1 MLPTWG
7 QICRIRN
14 KKLGRGT
21 WGAHS
26 VKHLTL
32 VFGLGR
38 DLMGCGIEIPLRP
51 PELGFLLSQ
60 GSAGGSLSPSAPPPP
75 HVLSLSC
82 SPSNK

>member
-38 DLMGCGIEIPLRP
+38 DLMGCEVEPMSSST
-51 PELGFLLSQ
+51 LSRE
-60 GSAGGSLSPSAPPPP
+60 SA
-75 HVLSLSC
+75 
-82 SPSNK
+82 